1 MPSRLPPDRDGCVSC
16 RSSAGEPS
24 GGGWRC
30 SSTSWCSAARC
41 SCAGAPAPGRKY
53 DSEAHAPAPPLMLV
67 TLKTLLHTVLLPP
80 GGPLLVAGAGA
91 WLARSGVTARARR
104 AGWLLLA
111 ASLVVSW
118 LLARPVVA
126 DWLARAAER
135 SPPLDLTRPVAAQA
149 LVILGGGD
157 ERVAAPEYG
166 GAPAP
171 GPLLLER
178 VAYGAFVAHRTALPV
193 LVSGT
198 AQEALA
204 MRRALARDFG
214 VEGFVAPAP
223 DWSEFLLQVD
233 VAQAELAVRHLAQY
247 EAENRAPLPL
257 PPPPSLYPHAWIG
270 CAAYVLVLLGV
281 AWVLSNGLVRLDAF
295 DQGVLDAA
303 RVQGG
308 EWWRAWT
315 ALTLHLDGPHLAANL
330 GAGVWFGY
338 LAGRQMGVG
347 TAWLLTVTGAALAN
361 LLEGLTGPPEH
372 QAAGASTAVFAALGA
387 MSAHSWRERLQLPQR
402 WARRWG
408 PLVAGVILLGWTGSA
423 GEGTD
428 PVAHVAGFAV
438 GAALGALAALPV
450 VRAALDRTPQWLTGA
465 AALGSVAIAWSCALL
480 E

>member
-1 MPSRLPPDRDGCVSC
+1 MDGAGLTTVFRSRRRRECDER
-16 RSSAGEPS
+16 
-24 GGGWRC
+24 
-30 SSTSWCSAARC
+30 
-41 SCAGAPAPGRKY
+41 
-53 DSEAHAPAPPLMLV
+53 
-67 TLKTLLHTVLLPP
+67 
-80 GGPLLVAGAGA
+80 LLV
-91 WLARSGVTARARR
+91 LTA
-104 AGWLLLA
+104 
-111 ASLVVSW
+111 V
-118 LLARPVVA
+118 
-126 DWLARAAER
+126 
-135 SPPLDLTRPVAAQA
+135 
-149 LVILGGGD
+149 
-157 ERVAAPEYG
+157 
-166 GAPAP
+166 
-171 GPLLLER
+171 
-178 VAYGAFVAHRTALPV
+178 
-193 LVSGT
+193 
-198 AQEALA
+198 
-204 MRRALARDFG
+204 G

-247 EAENRAPLPL
+247 EAENRAPLPP

-372 QAAGASTAVFAALGA
+372 QAVGASTAVFAALGA

-428 PVAHVAGFAV
+428 LVAHVAGFAV

-480 E
+480 D